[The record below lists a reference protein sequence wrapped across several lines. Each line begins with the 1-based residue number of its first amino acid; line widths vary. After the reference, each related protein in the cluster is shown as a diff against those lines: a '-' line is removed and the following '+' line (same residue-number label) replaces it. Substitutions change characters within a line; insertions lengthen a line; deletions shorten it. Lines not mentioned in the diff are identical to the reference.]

1 MPVATID
8 TASRRLYANGRTFG
22 DVGAYDRIDGVIT
35 FAVDPTSEVNAP
47 IVDLALAPT
56 DEDGNVRFRSEFSL
70 LLPADPAPQSDTA
83 NRRLLVDVVNRG
95 NGRAIH
101 AFNLTS
107 PNDDPVDPVGDGFLM
122 RQGYTLVSIGWQWD
136 VPPNPNLLH
145 LEAPHA
151 LIDGQP
157 IQGQTAIEIR
167 PHAPER
173 TRLLA
178 NRAHAP
184 YPAADLDQPTAR
196 LLVRDWED
204 GPDTEFP
211 RAAWRFARETNSG
224 AVEHSLNHIYLD
236 SGFAPGRVYQLVY
249 QAEGAPVVGT
259 GLLAIREIASF
270 LRTPSALNPTQGF
283 DRVYAYGISQTGRM
297 LRHLLHLGLN
307 LDEDGGIAYDGLLP
321 HVAGGRRGEFNHRF
335 AQPSQQSFPGFGH
348 LFPFAD
354 EPTVDPYSERTGGL
368 LDRIRSLNATPKVI
382 YTNSGAEY
390 WRGDGS
396 LVHIDPAGTHDLQ
409 PAPET
414 RIYHLAGTQH
424 IAGAMPPS
432 TATGGDGARP
442 RYPTGIVDYR
452 PLLRAALANLDA
464 WVTDAVEPPPSRHPR
479 LDDNTAISRSAALAS
494 LPQIPGFDRPD
505 PDRLW
510 VVRTT
515 DLGPDA
521 SSGIGAYPVVEGETY
536 PAFVSALDEDGNE
549 LAGLR
554 LPDLTVPVAT
564 NLPWN
569 LRHPDSGTPE
579 QIVPMIGSSHLFPP
593 TEAARAATSDPRP
606 SLEQRYPTR
615 DGYLT
620 EVRAA
625 ARALVDARYLLEED
639 IELLVTNAA
648 ARYDFAIT

>member
-1 MPVATID
+1 MPVAAID
-8 TASRRLYANGRTFG
+8 ITTRRPYANGRSFG
-22 DVGAYDRIDGVIT
+22 DTGAYDRIDGTIT

-47 IVDLALAPT
+47 IVDLDLAPT

-70 LLPADPAPQSDTA
+70 LIPADPLAG
-83 NRRLLVDVVNRG
+83 NHRLLVDVVNRG
-95 NGRAIH
+95 NRRAIH

-107 PNDDPVDPVGDGFLM
+107 PDEDPTDPVGDGFLM
-122 RQGYTLVSIGWQWD
+122 RHGYALVSIGWQWD
-136 VPPNPNLLH
+136 VPPNPSLLH

-151 LIDGQP
+151 LINGQP
-157 IQGQTAIEIR
+157 IRGQTAIEIR

-178 NRAHAP
+178 NRVHAP

-204 GPDTEFP
+204 GPDTELP
-211 RAAWRFARETNSG
+211 RSAWRFARETDAETG
-224 AVEHSLNHIYLD
+224 GGTIEHSLNHIYLEA
-236 SGFAPGRVYQLVY
+236 GFGPGRIYQLVY
-249 QAEGAPVVGT
+249 TAEGAPVVGT

-270 LRTPSALNPTQGF
+270 LRTPSAENPTEGF

-307 LDEDGGIAYDGLLP
+307 LDEAGAIAYDGLLP

-335 AQPSQQSFPGFGH
+335 GQPSQQSLPGFGH
-348 LFPFAD
+348 IFPFTD
-354 EPTVDPYSERTGGL
+354 EPTVDPYSERTEGL
-368 LDRIRSLNATPKVI
+368 LDRIRTLNATPKVI
-382 YTNSGAEY
+382 YTNSSSEY

-396 LVHIDPAGTHDLQ
+396 LVHIGPAGSEDVQ

-414 RIYHLAGTQH
+414 RVYHLAGTQH
-424 IAGAMPPS
+424 VPGTMPPN
-432 TATGGDGARP
+432 AAPGGDGTRP
-442 RYPTGIVDYR
+442 RYPRNIVNYY

-464 WVTDAVEPPPSRHPR
+464 WVTDAIEPPPSRHPR
-479 LDDNTAISRSAALAS
+479 LDDGTAVPRSAALAS
-494 LPQIPGFDRPD
+494 LPAIPGLDHPD

-510 VVRTT
+510 LIRTT

-521 SSGIGAYPVVEGETY
+521 AAGIGAYPVVEGETY
-536 PAFVSALDEDGNE
+536 PALVSALDDDGNE
-549 LAGLR
+549 LAGIR

-569 LRHPDSGTPE
+569 LRHPDSGAPE
-579 QIVPMIGSSHLFPP
+579 QIAPMIGASHFFSP
-593 TEAARAATSDPRP
+593 TEAARAAANDPRP

-615 DGYLT
+615 DAYLT

-625 ARALVDARYLLEED
+625 ARILVESRYLLEED
-639 IELLVTNAA
+639 IETLVTNAA
-648 ARYDFAIT
+648 TRYDFATR